1 MAFIFY
7 IMDLYDGSVKGTDDE
22 NLAKEYAKNEDF
34 FVVNAE
40 SGMWL
45 QPDNEVEV
53 TEVEPIST
61 TDED

>member
-7 IMDLYDGSVKGTDDE
+7 ITDLYDGSVKGTNDE
-22 NLAKEYAKNEDF
+22 NLAKEYAKCEDF

-40 SGMWL
+40 TSMWL
-45 QPDNEVEV
+45 KPDNEAEV
-53 TEVEPIST
+53 KEVEPIST

>member
-1 MAFIFY
+1 MTFIFY
-7 IMDLYDGSVKGTDDE
+7 ITDLYEGAIKGTNDE
-22 NLAKEYAKNEDF
+22 DLAKEYAKSEDF

-53 TEVEPIST
+53 KEVEPIST